1 MQQYLFRRLL
11 QGVFTLLVVA
21 VLTFILSRVTGDP
34 IAFLLPEDASEQQRA
49 EIRRGLGLD
58 RPYHIQLA
66 LFLSGA
72 LRGDLGESIRYRQ
85 PATALFF
92 ERLPN
97 TLRLV
102 PVALVFALI
111 LAVPL
116 GIFSAVRR
124 GTLIDQISTGVAV
137 VGLAAPSFWLGI
149 VLIYVFAVTLRVLP
163 VAGMGGPEYYVLPAL
178 TLGTFLVAGLM
189 RLLRSSLLEILG
201 TDFIRTA
208 RSKGLSESAIVIVHA
223 LRNALIPV
231 LTYAGVLLSVFVTGA
246 IVVETVFAWPGV
258 GRLAY
263 EAVIFRD
270 YPLLQAIILWKA
282 AFILLITL
290 AVDVLCAYLDPRIRY
305 A

>member
-11 QGVFTLLVVA
+11 QGLLTLLVVA
-21 VLTFILSRVTGDP
+21 VLIFMLSRVTGDP
-34 IAFLLPEDASEQQRA
+34 VAFLVPEDAGEEQRA
-49 EIRRGLGLD
+49 EIRHGLGLD

-72 LRGDLGESIRYRQ
+72 LRGDLGKSIRYRQ
-85 PATALFF
+85 PATELFF

-102 PVALVFALI
+102 PLALGFALI

-124 GTLIDQISTGVAV
+124 GTLVDQIATVVAV

-163 VAGMGGPEYYVLPAL
+163 VAGMEGPEYYVLPAV

-189 RLLRSSLLEILG
+189 RLLRSSILEVLAA
-201 TDFIRTA
+201 DFIRTA
-208 RSKGLSESAIVIVHA
+208 RSKGLSEGAIVIVHA

-231 LTYAGVLLSVFVTGA
+231 FTYAGVLLSVYITGA

-263 EAVIFRD
+263 EAVIYRD
-270 YPLLQAIILWKA
+270 YPLLQAIVLWKA
-282 AFILLITL
+282 AIILLITV

>member
-1 MQQYLFRRLL
+1 MYQYLFRRLL
-11 QGVFTLLVVA
+11 QGVFTLVVVA

-34 IAFLLPEDASEQQRA
+34 VSFLLPEEADEQQRA
-49 EIRRGLGLD
+49 EIRHGLGLD
-58 RPYHIQLA
+58 RPYHIQLG

-102 PVALVFALI
+102 PVALGFALI

-116 GIFSAVRR
+116 GILSAVRR
-124 GTLIDQISTGVAV
+124 GTSVDQIANVVAV

-149 VLIYVFAVTLRVLP
+149 VLIYVFAVTLRLLP
-163 VAGMGGPEYYVLPAL
+163 VAGMGGPEHYVLPAL

-189 RLLRSSLLEILG
+189 RLLRSSLLEVLG
-201 TDFIRTA
+201 ADFIRTA
-208 RSKGLSESAIVIVHA
+208 RSKGLSERAVVLGHA

-231 LTYAGVLLSVFVTGA
+231 FTYAGVLLSVFVTGA

-263 EAVIFRD
+263 EAVIYRD
-270 YPLLQAIILWKA
+270 YPLLQAVVLWKA
-282 AFILLITL
+282 AIILLVSL